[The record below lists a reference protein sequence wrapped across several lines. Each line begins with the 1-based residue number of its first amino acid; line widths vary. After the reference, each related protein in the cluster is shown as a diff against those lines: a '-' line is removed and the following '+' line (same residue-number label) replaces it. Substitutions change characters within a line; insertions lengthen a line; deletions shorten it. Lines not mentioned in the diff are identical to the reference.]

1 MKKHSDTVFSIKTKA
16 GQLPI
21 VIAATAIGISVSF
34 TVQSATA
41 DRLLLP
47 PCQTSTSPEQP
58 ILKTGNRQMQT
69 FSFPSL
75 NKPLVAK
82 SNKKSD
88 NSSSKSNSTKE
99 DKSDSK
105 ADAKPTPLPPI
116 ENVIDVTTN
125 QLVDKPQDFLNK
137 NVKFTAKFFAYN
149 SLALDYKP
157 AMRSSR
163 TNLSFLVLRPE
174 AHIPFAELKLAM
186 PLPKEKDPETLLLAS
201 LKEGDQIEVIGKVFA
216 TPLDEP
222 WVDVLRMKKL
232 SSADDKKDDKKLS
245 ANETDAIKKENAP
258 ELDGTVKGKMLPDK
272 GHAFP
277 PDTRSKDINLLP
289 DKTPTEPGKHLVLP
303 SGSQNIKE
311 HYTDTPADPKAAG
324 PQPEPPETPNTH
336 KPIVPY

>member
-1 MKKHSDTVFSIKTKA
+1 MKKHSDTVFSTKTKT
-16 GQLPI
+16 GQFLI
-21 VIAATAIGISVSF
+21 VMA
-34 TVQSATA
+34 SATA
-41 DRLLLP
+41 LGFTAQSAKADTLSAP
-47 PCQTSTSPEQP
+47 PLQAGTEQK
-58 ILKTGNRQMQT
+58 ILETGTGQMRN
-69 FSFPSL
+69 FSFASL
-75 NKPLVAK
+75 NRLLVAK
-82 SNKKSD
+82 SSKKSD
-88 NSSSKSNSTKE
+88 KSSSKSNSTKE

-116 ENVIDVTTN
+116 ENVIDVTTD

-186 PLPKEKDPETLLLAS
+186 ALPKEKDPETLLLAS

-245 ANETDAIKKENAP
+245 ANESDATKKEHASQV
-258 ELDGTVKGKMLPDK
+258 DGVTKGNILPDK
-272 GHAFP
+272 GGAFP
-277 PDTRSKDINLLP
+277 PDTHSKDINLLP
-289 DKTPTEPGKHLVLP
+289 NKTPTEPDKPLAPP
-303 SGSQNIKE
+303 SG
-311 HYTDTPADPKAAG
+311 PL
-324 PQPEPPETPNTH
+324 EPDKS